1 VNGSVGRTSSRPNY
15 GEAGKMALLASVTSN
30 FKNDKLSR
38 LDYERMLTQG
48 GEGSEGLAASYDTKV
63 IGPIGLMLQVT

>member
-1 VNGSVGRTSSRPNY
+1 
-15 GEAGKMALLASVTSN
+15 MALLASVTSN